1 MVSDKNIIMLIL
13 LIILIG
19 VYMYTQITCT
29 REGFMRSRLRSF
41 RKSRENFFGAISHRF
56 TRVKRSI
63 FGKKL

>member
-1 MVSDKNIIMLIL
+1 MIKDKNILLFIL
-13 LIILIG
+13 LFVLIIA
-19 VYMYTQITCT
+19 YMHTQFTRA

-41 RKSRENFFGAISHRF
+41 RKTRENFFGALSHRF